1 MNKKA
6 VYKSII
12 YSLLVFLIVFG
23 AYFSLIKNNF
33 FDEINPLKK
42 VAKLY
47 EQKKY
52 LKVIE
57 EANKLL
63 QHHSDSIELR
73 RFLWKSYLVLEQF
86 NKSLLVLSELENL
99 LPKNNIEVLFA
110 HCTLFKFMKQYDKAI
125 MYCEKALLIKP
136 NKTELKIEVAKI
148 LIEKRDLE
156 YAENYINNNFEDS
169 DFNKILLLANIKTLD
184 SKYEE
189 SIKILEQ
196 LRIENPNEYSLYYYL
211 ANNYIQIKDYLRA
224 SGYLEEF
231 TSSFNA
237 ENVETNIL
245 EDAYKKLATCYET
258 NKMYA
263 KAYNAYKEASCFSLK
278 LQKTDNA
285 ILMIKK
291 AIAISFMNFRGF
303 VSEKDFED
311 KFNALKKELEQNCEA
326 DLFSKNIFS
335 GE

>member
-1 MNKKA
+1 MNKKS

-12 YSLLVFLIVFG
+12 YSTIVFLFIFG
-23 AYFSLIKNNF
+23 AYFFLIKNNF
-33 FDEINPLKK
+33 FEEINPIKK
-42 VAKLY
+42 IAKLY

-52 LKVIE
+52 LQVIE
-57 EANKLL
+57 ESNKLL
-63 QHHSDSIELR
+63 AYHSDSIEIR
-73 RFLWKSYLVLEQF
+73 RFLWKSYLVTEQY
-86 NKSLLVLSELENL
+86 NNSLLVLSELEKL
-99 LPKNNIEVLFA
+99 LPKDNIEVMFA

-125 MYCEKALLIKP
+125 MYCEKALTVKP
-136 NKTELKIEVAKI
+136 NKLELKIEIAKI
-148 LIEKRDLE
+148 LIEKGDLE
-156 YAENYINNNFEDS
+156 VAETYIKNNFLEA
-169 DFNKILLLANIKTLD
+169 DFNKTLLLANIKTLEA
-184 SKYEE
+184 KYEE
-189 SIKILEQ
+189 SIEILEQ
-196 LRIENPNEYSLYYYL
+196 LRIDNPSEYSLYYYL

-237 ENVETNIL
+237 DNVETNIL

-263 KAYNAYKEASCFSLK
+263 KAYDAYKEASCFSLK

-285 ILMIKK
+285 LIMIKK
-291 AIAISFMNFRGF
+291 AIAISFINFRGF

-311 KFNALKKELEQNCEA
+311 KFNALKKELENNCEA